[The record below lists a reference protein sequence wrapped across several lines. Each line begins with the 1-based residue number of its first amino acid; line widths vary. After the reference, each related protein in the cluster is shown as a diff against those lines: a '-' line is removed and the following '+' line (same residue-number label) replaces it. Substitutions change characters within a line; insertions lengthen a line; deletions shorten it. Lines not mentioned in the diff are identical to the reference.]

1 MTLALPIN
9 VVFSFKLDI
18 CVYERQYTMFISQK
32 IISRNSFTDQ
42 DSSDGILSWLTGNKE
57 SRKDVQIA
65 DTDKASHSPVFSAL
79 LGPGTT

>member
-1 MTLALPIN
+1 
-9 VVFSFKLDI
+9 
-18 CVYERQYTMFISQK
+18 MFISQK

-57 SRKDVQIA
+57 SRKDVPIA
-65 DTDKASHSPVFSAL
+65 DTDKASSHSPVFSAL